1 MVWRFLKHYGMSK
14 ATDVLDEFASAVVA
28 FDPKAASRAQV
39 AMMEAELGKLGNR
52 LAEAEAEVEREHRE
66 TEELKRSYDQYLE
79 AAQILEAKLSG
90 AEDPARTSETEASLA
105 KIIDKLEQLKPE
117 IDREESEDEEVEA
130 WRRELRR
137 AFEELAQK
145 IRHANAELKTA
156 HRQMDMAKLRTERA
170 LEQDRRAK
178 EAAGL
183 TSSIGS
189 LGVALDA
196 MNRETSKIRA
206 ETETLKLKAGLLQSE
221 SLDSDPNIA
230 AALAAAR
237 GKTAIDGGSLSD
249 RLSALS
255 GSGGKRKLIKAA

>member
-14 ATDVLDEFASAVVA
+14 AADVLDEFASAVVA
-28 FDPKAASRAQV
+28 FDPKAASKAQV
-39 AMMEAELGKLGNR
+39 ALMEAELGKLGNR
-52 LAEAEAEVEREHRE
+52 LAEAEMELQREHRE
-66 TEELKRSYDQYLE
+66 TEELRRSYDQYLQ
-79 AAQILEAKLSG
+79 AAQILEAKLSD
-90 AEDPARTSETEASLA
+90 AEDPAAASETEASLA

-117 IDREESEDEEVEA
+117 IEREEREDEEVEA

-145 IRHANAELKTA
+145 IRRANAELKTA
-156 HRQMDMAKLRTERA
+156 HRQMDMARLQKERA

-183 TSSIGS
+183 TSSIGGLS
-189 LGVALDA
+189 VALDS
-196 MNRETSKIRA
+196 MNQETSRIRA
-206 ETETLKLKAGLLQSE
+206 EAETLKLKAGLLQTE
-221 SLDSDPNIA
+221 TLDTDPNIA

-237 GKTAIDGGSLSD
+237 GKTGAARGSLSD

-255 GSGGKRKLIKAA
+255 GPGGKQKLIKAA